1 MDKYITAFFIFLLFI
16 SKKSCNFAAD
26 FEKKMETFTFCGLGV
41 DAWITIA
48 TVFAMFTVLLFT
60 KLRSDVVFLCA
71 VGVLYI
77 TGVLDA
83 KEALSGISQASV
95 AVVGVLFVVIAGLMH
110 TGVLQ
115 WIVKHLLGIPNTYT
129 KAVMRLMLPVA
140 ALSSFLSN
148 TTVVALFVNIVK
160 MWSKRLGIS
169 PSKLLIPL
177 SYASGMGGVCTLIG
191 TPPNLIISG
200 LYEEKTGEAMN
211 ILATTIPGLFCL
223 AIGVL
228 SIIAIRRLLPNRKA
242 PEEAF
247 ESTGDYTVEMLV
259 PSDNQH
265 IGQTVGELGLNTVHG
280 GSLIELRHFDDEK
293 ILSPVPDDE
302 PLMGGDRLIYAGQ
315 IGDLLELEISHGL
328 VNADHHV
335 FHYED
340 APKSHHSLRTAYI
353 TFGSGLIGTT
363 MGTNGFEK
371 EHKVTLVAVSRRGCR
386 IEESPRE
393 VVLKAGDT
401 LLLEGVKEL
410 QADTKMMSRDLHFFE
425 SNDIPNISIRT
436 FISSAIMIAMVTL
449 SALGVL
455 PLLQSAILAVFAMLI
470 FRCCSP
476 EQAMRSINWDILMIF
491 ACSAV
496 LGLAIQKTGIAEMLA
511 TSILDICGTNPI
523 VVMTAICFAGTFITE
538 FISNTAA
545 GAMFFPIMYEAA
557 VKLGYEPYPF
567 LIALM
572 IAVSSSFAT
581 PIGSPTHMLVY
592 GPGGYRFSDFL
603 RIGLLM
609 NIIILAANILIVNL
623 VYPLTPLP

>member
-1 MDKYITAFFIFLLFI
+1 MDSFVFLGF
-16 SKKSCNFAAD
+16 
-26 FEKKMETFTFCGLGV
+26 GL
-41 DAWITIA
+41 DAWITIV
-48 TVFAMFTVLLFT
+48 TVLAMFTVLLFT
-60 KLRSDVVFLCA
+60 RLRSDVVFLCA
-71 VGVLYI
+71 VGILYV
-77 TGVLDA
+77 TGVLDT

-95 AVVGVLFVVIAGLMH
+95 AVVAVLFVVIAGLMH

-115 WIVKHLLGIPNTYT
+115 WIVKNLLGTPNSYT
-129 KAVMRLMLPVA
+129 KAVTRLMLPVA

-160 MWSKRLGIS
+160 MWAKKLGVS

-223 AIGVL
+223 AVGVL
-228 SIIAIRRLLPNRKA
+228 SIIAMRRLLPDRKS
-242 PEEAF
+242 PESAF

-259 PSDNQH
+259 PSDNPH
-265 IGQTVGELGLNTVHG
+265 IGKTIGELGLNTVSG
-280 GSLIELRHFDDEK
+280 GSLVELRRFDDEQ

-302 PLMGGDRLIYAGQ
+302 PLMGGDRLVYAGQ
-315 IGDLLELEISHGL
+315 IGDLLEMEMSHGL

-335 FHYED
+335 FHYND
-340 APKSHHSLRTAYI
+340 APNGKHNLRTAYI
-353 TFGSGLIGTT
+353 TFGSHLIGTT

-371 EHKVTLVAVSRRGCR
+371 EHKVTLVAVSRRGSR
-386 IEESPRE
+386 IEQMPRE
-393 VVLKAGDT
+393 VVLRAGDT
-401 LLLEGVKEL
+401 LLLESLNEL
-410 QADTKMMSRDLHFFE
+410 KSDTQSMSNDLHFFE
-425 SNDIPNISIRT
+425 SEDLPNIGVRT
-436 FISSAIMIAMVTL
+436 LISSLIMIAMVTL

-455 PLLQSAILAVFAMLI
+455 PLLQCAILAVFAMFI

-476 EQAMRSINWDILMIF
+476 EQAMRSINWDIMMVF

-496 LGLAIQKTGIAEMLA
+496 LGLAIQKTGIAERLA
-511 TSILDICGTNPI
+511 TGILDICGTNPI
-523 VVMTAICFAGTFITE
+523 VVMTAVCLAGTFITE

-557 VKLGYEPYPF
+557 EKLGYEPFPF

-592 GPGGYRFSDFL
+592 GPGGYRFGDFL
-603 RIGLLM
+603 KIGLIM
-609 NIIILAANILIVNL
+609 NLIILAANILIVNL
-623 VYPLTPLP
+623 IYPLTPLT